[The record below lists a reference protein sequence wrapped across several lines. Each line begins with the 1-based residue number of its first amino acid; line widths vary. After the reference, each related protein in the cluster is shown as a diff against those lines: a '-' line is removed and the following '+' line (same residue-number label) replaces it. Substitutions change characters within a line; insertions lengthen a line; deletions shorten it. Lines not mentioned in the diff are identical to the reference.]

1 MQEKNRHLYEM
12 PVLKF
17 EMKKGMNAYFP
28 IAGSFSQTI

>member
-17 EMKKGMNAYFP
+17 EMKKGINVYSP
-28 IAGSFSQTI
+28 SDGSFSQTI